1 MFVLADGL
9 VMPCCYAQREL
20 GNLKDA
26 SLEEIWNGPVA
37 VELRAFIK
45 RNEVHPVCDGAI
57 CKFVQNMKK
66 TAEIERLRSEYAA
79 IKASTSWRITAPLRV
94 LSSMMRRGGNMKHS
108 PMHGENL
115 QAEIERLR
123 SEYAAIKASTSWRI
137 TAPLRVLSAR

>member
-1 MFVLADGL
+1 MLADGQ
-9 VMPCCYAQREL
+9 VTPCCYARREL

-57 CKFVQNMKK
+57 CKFVQNMQKSE
-66 TAEIERLRSEYAA
+66 AGPGMLR
-79 IKASTSWRITAPLRV
+79 
-94 LSSMMRRGGNMKHS
+94 HS
-108 PMHGENL
+108 RMHGENL

-137 TAPLRVLSAR
+137 TAPLRALSSTLNSRPI